1 MLLQTCSMRRVLIA
15 LFVLLHAG
23 VWAWAQSAGVHP
35 LSGRRYALPMSVAG
49 ADWLDRAE
57 RDSEEAT
64 ARALRL
70 LKIARGSTVADIGAG
85 SGYYTVEIARLVGP
99 TGRVYATDI
108 QQGMLDII
116 RRRIERQ
123 RLTNVELVL
132 GTDSDPR
139 LPRAS
144 IDLALMVDV
153 YHEFSQPQAMLRQI
167 REALKPDG
175 RLVLLEYRAEDPRV
189 PILPEHKM
197 TVAQAKLEVEAEG
210 FTLATVNEELPW
222 QHLLAFSRR

>member
-1 MLLQTCSMRRVLIA
+1 MQRSMRRVLVA
-15 LFVLLHAG
+15 LVVVLQAG
-23 VWAWAQSAGVHP
+23 VWAQGAGVHP
-35 LSGRRYALPMSVAG
+35 LSGRRYALPMGVAG
-49 ADWLDRAE
+49 ADWLDRVE
-57 RDSEEAT
+57 RDSEENT
-64 ARALRL
+64 TRALRL
-70 LKIARGSTVADIGAG
+70 LKIARGSMVADIGAG

-99 TGRVYATDI
+99 TGRVYANDI
-108 QQGMLDII
+108 QPGMLDIL

-210 FTLATVNEELPW
+210 FTLAAVNEELPW
-222 QHLLAFSRR
+222 QHLLVFSRR